1 MFYVIF
7 LQQHF
12 KVGLRKQIMEGY
24 FENKPL
30 VGGIEIHLNEFQYFL
45 SQRSHP
51 ASSSIDTRSV
61 HRWVKALEDI
71 AYVVDVFKL

>member
-1 MFYVIF
+1 MIF

-51 ASSSIDTRSV
+51 ASSSIDTHV
-61 HRWVKALEDI
+61 LFI
-71 AYVVDVFKL
+71 AGSKLLRISHT